1 MNLLC
6 KTIGESIAKN
16 ISTIIKNDSPK
27 THYTNLNDT
36 MNNDCNSHEL
46 NYIGGLYFS
55 LINAFFVSSF

>member
-16 ISTIIKNDSPK
+16 ISTRIKNDSPK
-27 THYTNLNDT
+27 THYNNLNDT
-36 MNNDCNSHEL
+36 MNNNCNSHEL
-46 NYIGGLYFS
+46 NYIGGLYYS